1 MILAKISPKRYTFNM
16 NSKICVIGSSN
27 IDQIAYTQN
36 IPTDGETLFGDSF
49 QMGFGGKGANQAVMA
64 GLLGADVYMITCLGD
79 DVYKEMTITNYQ
91 ANNVNTDHIQMVRG
105 SSGVA
110 PIWVDSTGQNRI
122 IVIPGANNEIDA
134 TKAISSME
142 EIGDIAVLVGQC
154 EIPMDVNHEVFKYA
168 RSNSIVTIF
177 NPAPATTLDK
187 EFLNH
192 ISWLIPNENEF
203 KLISGMEPNNEN
215 FMKFKK
221 EVPCNLIVTL
231 GEKGAVLVE
240 EDGTKYFEAPT
251 VEAVD
256 TTGAGDSFIGTFA
269 YELSEKNS
277 PEECIKKAV
286 AKASQSVTKKGT
298 QSSYS

>member
-36 IPTDGETLFGDSF
+36 IPADGETLFGDSF

-168 RSNSIVTIF
+168 RSNSINTIF

-269 YELSEKNS
+269 YELSEENS